1 MFGLVR
7 KRRRQTPRLP
17 RARLNLERLEDRA
30 VPTLLT
36 LSITPSGVDKR
47 VTVSGNL
54 LPDTVTNSS
63 ADTGSSVT
71 NQTVQFDGAV
81 GVAGVARKV
90 IDLDG
95 VVHGTAVTD
104 AGGHFTQTLQATG
117 LGAVKAWADD
127 GSSNIATA
135 PLTVTPPKIDALQA
149 VEEPTD
155 WVISGHV
162 TGYKPGSM
170 TITLNGLA
178 SVKNLTVT
186 VDAQGNFT
194 TAVHLNG
201 TAQDD
206 GWLRAVTTDIWSQSS
221 NEALYLVHQ
230 TH

>member
-81 GVAGVARKV
+81 DVAGVARKV

-104 AGGHFTQTLQATG
+104 ARGHFTQTLQATG

-127 GSSNIATA
+127 GSSNGI
-135 PLTVTPPKIDALQA
+135 
-149 VEEPTD
+149 E
-155 WVISGHV
+155 
-162 TGYKPGSM
+162 
-170 TITLNGLA
+170 
-178 SVKNLTVT
+178 
-186 VDAQGNFT
+186 
-194 TAVHLNG
+194 
-201 TAQDD
+201 
-206 GWLRAVTTDIWSQSS
+206 RAVGCAIGVSS
-221 NEALYLVHQ
+221 RASGA
-230 TH
+230 